1 MMSQWPKSWSQ
12 AMAILRMCYIMI
24 QLNTGQVF
32 TGKMGK
38 KNINTQKIWILLV
51 QMGKDVE
58 IAGIAVIFLIII

>member
-32 TGKMGK
+32 TGKMGN
-38 KNINTQKIWILLV
+38 KNSNTQKIWILLV

-58 IAGIAVIFLIII
+58 IAGIAVIFLIVI

>member
-12 AMAILRMCYIMI
+12 AMVILRMCYIMI

-32 TGKMGK
+32 PGKMGK
-38 KNINTQKIWILLV
+38 KKSNTQKTWILLV

-58 IAGIAVIFLIII
+58 IA